1 MNFFFLQTGLKRFSF
16 WLQTLGAGGL
26 FMLALLDSA
35 ATPTAGA
42 PDALLL
48 VLATQGQAFFAA
60 LVATLGSTAG
70 CVILY
75 LISRAA
81 GAVAL
86 NRFSEVARERTL
98 RWLARY
104 DLLAIF
110 VAVILPPPFPLKVF
124 VVSAG
129 VLRLRLSRFIAA
141 VLLGRA
147 LRYGLLAWLA
157 YHYGDEAKELFA
169 LHYRQIGLSLALA
182 LITGWLLYRLIK
194 RRRVGGSSSR
204 ATGVAD

>member
-1 MNFFFLQTGLKRFSF
+1 MKSFFLQTKLERLSF

-26 FMLALLDSA
+26 FMLTLLDSA
-35 ATPTAGA
+35 AIPTAGA

-75 LISRAA
+75 LMSRAA
-81 GAVAL
+81 GAAAL
-86 NRFSEVARERTL
+86 NRFSEVRRERTL

-104 DLLAIF
+104 DLLAVL

-129 VLRLRLSRFIAA
+129 VLRLHLSRFIAA
-141 VLLGRA
+141 VLVGRA

-157 YHYGDEAKELFA
+157 YRYGNEAKEVFA
-169 LHYRQIGLSLALA
+169 RHYRQIGLSLALA
-182 LITGWLLYRLIK
+182 LITGWLIYRLIK
-194 RRRVGGSSSR
+194 RRRAARVSSS
-204 ATGVAD
+204 